1 MPNKCFLAHNKRSQI
16 ICSTYHSK
24 RTYRQLS
31 IGMQT
36 FFWSIEFASFSWLLL
51 KSFWHSGGKKIWRV
65 KCHSNLLS
73 FLLLCRYDWLWV
85 KSIWRE
91 SVIGLFIHFYLEL
104 FFTWWYWSF
113 FLYVFRTVIVLV
125 LDFFF
130 LNFFVNFGT
139 LLIFLWYFW
148 NLETW
153 VILGQFRPFYHF
165 CIFENNKTKILVI
178 FFSVYFL

>member
-1 MPNKCFLAHNKRSQI
+1 MFTLGSQAKAYVSNKNCPTNAFWPITKEVKSSAPLI
-16 ICSTYHSK
+16 ILK
-24 RTYRQLS
+24 GQLS

-104 FFTWWYWSF
+104 FFTWWCWS
-113 FLYVFRTVIVLV
+113 L
-125 LDFFF
+125 FFF
-130 LNFFVNFGT
+130 
-139 LLIFLWYFW
+139 IFLDQ
-148 NLETW
+148 L
-153 VILGQFRPFYHF
+153 
-165 CIFENNKTKILVI
+165 
-178 FFSVYFL
+178 